1 MTKYDAIV
9 VGGGIAGLT
18 AAAYLAKAGKS
29 VILFE
34 KQSKVGGLVQTFQ
47 RDGIYFDGGL
57 RSIENSGIVFPMLK
71 QLGIE
76 IEFTKSN
83 ISIGIGDS
91 ILKLKG
97 KESVDEYEAFLIAQ
111 YPENVED
118 IKSIISEIKKI
129 MVYMDVLYG
138 IDNPVFLDMM
148 ENKKYLFTVI
158 LPWVFKFLFTIGK
171 IKKLDEPVEDYLKRF
186 TKNQSLIDIIAQH
199 FFQKTPTS
207 FALSYFS
214 LYLDYHYPKGGTATL
229 IEKME
234 QYILNHGGII
244 KTNTSIV
251 NLHPEEKYVIDNQQN
266 KISYD
271 NLVWAG
277 DLKYLYNNINIEKL
291 KDKKLVNS
299 ITEKRALLKDLKG
312 GDSVFTVYLSVN
324 ENKEYFDKICTGHFF
339 YTPDKNGLSCVPKS
353 DMEAF
358 INMKTI
364 ESDNVDLKNK
374 VKKYLEDY
382 FKFNTFEIAIP
393 ALRDAN
399 LAPEGKVGL
408 VVSLLYD
415 YTLAKKIEDFG
426 WTTEIKEFLEKI
438 TIEILDNSIFPG
450 IKNKVFACFSSSPIT
465 IEKLTGNTEGGI
477 TGWAFTN
484 PYIPVVNK
492 MLQVAKSVETPLP
505 HIYQA
510 GQWTYSPAGLPI
522 SILTGKLAVDKILTN
537 KK

>member
-1 MTKYDAIV
+1 
-9 VGGGIAGLT
+9 
-18 AAAYLAKAGKS
+18 
-29 VILFE
+29 
-34 KQSKVGGLVQTFQ
+34 
-47 RDGIYFDGGL
+47 
-57 RSIENSGIVFPMLK
+57 
-71 QLGIE
+71 
-76 IEFTKSN
+76 
-83 ISIGIGDS
+83 
-91 ILKLKG
+91 
-97 KESVDEYEAFLIAQ
+97 
-111 YPENVED
+111 
-118 IKSIISEIKKI
+118 
-129 MVYMDVLYG
+129 
-138 IDNPVFLDMM
+138 
-148 ENKKYLFTVI
+148 
-158 LPWVFKFLFTIGK
+158 
-171 IKKLDEPVEDYLKRF
+171 
-186 TKNQSLIDIIAQH
+186 
-199 FFQKTPTS
+199 
-207 FALSYFS
+207 
-214 LYLDYHYPKGGTATL
+214 
-229 IEKME
+229 
-234 QYILNHGGII
+234 
-244 KTNTSIV
+244 
-251 NLHPEEKYVIDNQQN
+251 
-266 KISYD
+266 
-271 NLVWAG
+271 
-277 DLKYLYNNINIEKL
+277 
-291 KDKKLVNS
+291 
-299 ITEKRALLKDLKG
+299 
-312 GDSVFTVYLSVN
+312 
-324 ENKEYFDKICTGHFF
+324 
-339 YTPDKNGLSCVPKS
+339 
-353 DMEAF
+353 MEAF